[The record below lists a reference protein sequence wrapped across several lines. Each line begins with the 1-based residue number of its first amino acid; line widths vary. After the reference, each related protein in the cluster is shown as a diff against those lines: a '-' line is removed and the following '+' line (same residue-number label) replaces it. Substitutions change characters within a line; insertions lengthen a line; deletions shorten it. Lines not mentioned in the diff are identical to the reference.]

1 MTVSA
6 DAISATASADC
17 PTYTAQLGGSTVD
30 QITAL
35 SADIAAWSDGAT
47 AQVITTIAASYY
59 AAIITASDGKMNGI
73 AAGVDATT
81 TAASSGAYAQHM
93 VSLNTQIASYGAYY
107 LTTELVASNGNLVTV
122 DQATD
127 AVVIDDAAT
136 KYGLVTAA
144 AFFDAGNS
152 NELISGGT
160 WASTWYLPK
169 EPATAV
175 VG

>member
-1 MTVSA
+1 MTVSP
-6 DAISATASADC
+6 DNISATASADC

-35 SADIAAWSDGAT
+35 SADITDWSDGAT

-59 AAIITASDGKMNGI
+59 ATIITASDGKMNGI

-81 TAASSGAYAQHM
+81 TAVSSGAYAQHI
-93 VSLNTQIASYGAYY
+93 VSLNTQIASYNAYY
-107 LTTELVASNGNLVTV
+107 LSTELVASNGNLVTV
-122 DQATD
+122 DQTTD
-127 AVVIDDAAT
+127 AVVIDPST